1 MREKGY
7 TLIEL
12 LVVTA
17 LIGIIVAI
25 AVPNLIGAL
34 QRARQKRTMADMRA
48 VCEGIEMYH
57 IDMNHFPVY
66 TTVNAEALAGDLV
79 IYMKR
84 FNARDGW
91 NTSLVYVSN
100 GRNYTVSSYGS
111 DRYLDGDFTGG
122 PTTDYRTDIVFSD
135 GVFVQWPEGVQRSPT
150 SGIG

>member
-25 AVPNLIGAL
+25 AVPNLISAM

-57 IDMNHFPVY
+57 VDMSHFPVY

-84 FNARDGW
+84 FNSRDGW
-91 NTSLVYVSN
+91 NTSFSYVSN
-100 GRNYTVSSYGS
+100 GRNYTVSSHGS
-111 DRYLDGDFTGG
+111 DRYLDDDFIGG
-122 PTTDYRTDIVFSD
+122 PTTDYRNDIVFSD

-150 SGIG
+150 TGIG